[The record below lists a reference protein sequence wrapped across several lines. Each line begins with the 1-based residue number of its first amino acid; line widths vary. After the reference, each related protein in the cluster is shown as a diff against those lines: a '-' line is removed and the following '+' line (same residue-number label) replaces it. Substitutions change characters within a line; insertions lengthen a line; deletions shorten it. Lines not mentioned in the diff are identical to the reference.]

1 MCRTK
6 IRNWWHSIF
15 PILPTSAY
23 FQTIIIFLTLL
34 AGWITDILGRHFL
47 DFTYGAVVSLWDIH
61 WEQGRNNMGVKW
73 WVLPLEFAMLAGVV
87 AAITTFLMRANNNQR
102 SRERTLQNEQMATNK
117 ALTASLDRLSTN
129 IERLINNR
137 RNTNET
143 TTQDNQTQ
151 NH

>member
-1 MCRTK
+1 
-6 IRNWWHSIF
+6 
-15 PILPTSAY
+15 
-23 FQTIIIFLTLL
+23 
-34 AGWITDILGRHFL
+34 
-47 DFTYGAVVSLWDIH
+47 
-61 WEQGRNNMGVKW
+61 MGVKW